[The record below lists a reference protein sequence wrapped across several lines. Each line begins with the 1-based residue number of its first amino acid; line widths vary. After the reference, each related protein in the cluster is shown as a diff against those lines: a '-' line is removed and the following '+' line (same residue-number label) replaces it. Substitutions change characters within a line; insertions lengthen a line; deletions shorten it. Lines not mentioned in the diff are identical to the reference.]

1 MGKQGLEIA
10 HITKDGKEIDEK
22 TDINNNEVTTQELSD
37 VIRMFHDKKPMF
49 IKFYATWCGHCKTID
64 EPWKKL
70 IKMVKD
76 PSNKIFDKNFAIVSV
91 EEKKIGDEINKIV
104 AETQN
109 LKIEGFP
116 TIGSITYDKNNKAT
130 FTDFNGKRDENGL
143 LEFVKSKI
151 VNSSANA
158 HKNMNGGGL
167 KRKRTKRKTKHTKRR
182 TTKRK
187 SRKNRKT
194 RKSTY
199 RKRK

>member
-10 HITKDGKEIDEK
+10 HITKYGKEIDEK
-22 TDINNNEVTTQELSD
+22 TDINKNEVTTQELSD
-37 VIRMFHDKKPMF
+37 VVRMFHDKKPMF

-76 PSNKIFDKNFAIVSV
+76 PSNKISDKNFAIVSV
-91 EEKKIGDEINKIV
+91 EEKKIGDEINKII
-104 AETQN
+104 AGTQN

-116 TIGSITYDKNNKAT
+116 TIGSITYDNNNKAT

-143 LEFVKSKI
+143 LAFVKSKI

-158 HKNMNGGGL
+158 DKNMKDNGL
-167 KRKRTKRKTKHTKRR
+167 KRRRTKRKTKHTKRR
-182 TTKRK
+182 ATKRI
-187 SRKNRKT
+187 NRKK

>member
-10 HITKDGKEIDEK
+10 HITKYGKEIDEK

-37 VIRMFHDKKPMF
+37 VVRMFHDKKPMF
-49 IKFYATWCGHCKTID
+49 IKFYAVWCGHCKTID

-76 PSNKIFDKNFAIVSV
+76 PSNKMSDKNFAIVSV
-91 EEKKIGDEINKIV
+91 EEKKIGDEINKII
-104 AETQN
+104 AGTQN

-116 TIGSITYDKNNKAT
+116 TIGSITYDNNNKAT

-143 LEFVKSKI
+143 LAFVKSKI

-158 HKNMNGGGL
+158 DKNMKGGGL
-167 KRKRTKRKTKHTKRR
+167 KRRRTKRKTKHTKRR
-182 TTKRK
+182 ATKRI
-187 SRKNRKT
+187 NRKK

>member
-10 HITKDGKEIDEK
+10 HITKYGKEIDEK

-37 VIRMFHDKKPMF
+37 VVRMFHDKKPMF
-49 IKFYATWCGHCKTID
+49 IKFYAVWCGHCKTID

-76 PSNKIFDKNFAIVSV
+76 PSNKMSDKNFAIVSV
-91 EEKKIGDEINKIV
+91 EEKKIGDEINKII
-104 AETQN
+104 AGTQN

-116 TIGSITYDKNNKAT
+116 TIGSITYDNNNKAT

-143 LEFVKSKI
+143 LAFVKSKI

-158 HKNMNGGGL
+158 DKNMKDNGL
-167 KRKRTKRKTKHTKRR
+167 KRRRTKRKTKHTKRR
-182 TTKRK
+182 ATKRI
-187 SRKNRKT
+187 NRKK

>member
-10 HITKDGKEIDEK
+10 HITDNGKEIDEK

-37 VIRMFHDKKPMF
+37 VVRMFHDKKPMF
-49 IKFYATWCGHCKTID
+49 IKFYAVWCGHCKTID

-76 PSNKIFDKNFAIVSV
+76 PSNKMSDKNFAIVSV
-91 EEKKIGDEINKIV
+91 EEKKIGDEINKII
-104 AETQN
+104 AGTQN

-116 TIGSITYDKNNKAT
+116 TIGSITYDNNNKAT

-143 LEFVKSKI
+143 LAFVKSKI

-158 HKNMNGGGL
+158 DKNMKGGGL
-167 KRKRTKRKTKHTKRR
+167 KRRRTKRKTKYTKRR
-182 TTKRK
+182 ATKRI
-187 SRKNRKT
+187 NRKK

>member
-10 HITKDGKEIDEK
+10 HITKYGKEIDEK
-22 TDINNNEVTTQELSD
+22 TDINKNEVTTQELSD
-37 VIRMFHDKKPMF
+37 VVRMFHDKKPMF
-49 IKFYATWCGHCKTID
+49 IKFYAVWCGHCKTID

-76 PSNKIFDKNFAIVSV
+76 PSNKMSDKNFAIVSV
-91 EEKKIGDEINKIV
+91 EEKKIGDEINKII
-104 AETQN
+104 AGTQN

-116 TIGSITYDKNNKAT
+116 TIGFITYDNNNKAT

-143 LEFVKSKI
+143 LAFVKSKI

-158 HKNMNGGGL
+158 DKNMKGGGL
-167 KRKRTKRKTKHTKRR
+167 KRRRTKRKTKHTKRR
-182 TTKRK
+182 ATKRIK
-187 SRKNRKT
+187 RINRKK